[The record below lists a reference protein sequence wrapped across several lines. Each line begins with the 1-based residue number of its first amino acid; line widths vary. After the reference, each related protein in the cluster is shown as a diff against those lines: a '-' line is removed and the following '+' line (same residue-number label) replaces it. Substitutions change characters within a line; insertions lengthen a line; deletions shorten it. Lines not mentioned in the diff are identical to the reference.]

1 MGRKEWERAFRKY
14 PDVVTL
20 PEFCEM
26 LGGIGDG
33 TARRLMQEQIVEHY
47 VIRTTYYIPK
57 KFVIDYVLSPHYL
70 EFRKKLKAKLPLN
83 LLKGGGKK

>member
-1 MGRKEWERAFRKY
+1 MERAFRKY

-70 EFRKKLKAKLPLN
+70 EFRKKLKAKLPLY